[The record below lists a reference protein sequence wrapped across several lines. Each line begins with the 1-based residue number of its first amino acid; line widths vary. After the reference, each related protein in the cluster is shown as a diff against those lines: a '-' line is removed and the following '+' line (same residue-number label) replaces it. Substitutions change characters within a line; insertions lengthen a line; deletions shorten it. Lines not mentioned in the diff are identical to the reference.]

1 MDAANVVA
9 KAPFRLIG
17 YLHLSDQVAGC
28 RIPPRELDAG
38 GFADQAASAVA
49 TDEIFR
55 PQRLA
60 VGQLDADAGVI
71 LRKTRHL
78 TSAIDRHRQLVD
90 PAGEYPLDMVLPQR
104 EPVVMSGG
112 KVADVQTDPGE
123 PSDLRHQ
130 SLREEPIS
138 DSALIENL
146 DGARVQTAC
155 ARPDE
160 VLAGAPLDNGN
171 VDVRQRQL
179 AGQHQSGR
187 ARAHDQDIGIRH
199 GRHLSRR
206 SQRQTSARPRSRRRD
221 EHAHVST
228 EVSGSYWQSR
238 GFAILELLY
247 FGPIFKSADGYADA
261 GSRKSTPRSDPVS
274 LGSILTRY

>member
-1 MDAANVVA
+1 MDSANVVA

-38 GFADQAASAVA
+38 CFADQAASAVA

-60 VGQLDADAGVI
+60 VGQFDADAVVI

-90 PAGEYPLDMVLPQR
+90 PAGEYALDMVLPER
-104 EPVVMSGG
+104 EPVVMPGG

-123 PSDLRHQ
+123 PNDLRDL

-155 ARPDE
+155 ARANE
-160 VLAGAPLDNGN
+160 VLTGAPLDNGN
-171 VDVRQRQL
+171 VDARQRQL
-179 AGQHQSGR
+179 ACQHQSCRTSSDDDDRMLGHR
-187 ARAHDQDIGIRH
+187 HSPVVSAAAMNSAARN
-199 GRHLSRR
+199 
-206 SQRQTSARPRSRRRD
+206 QRVD
-221 EHAHVST
+221 
-228 EVSGSYWQSR
+228 
-238 GFAILELLY
+238 
-247 FGPIFKSADGYADA
+247 
-261 GSRKSTPRSDPVS
+261 SDTLMS
-274 LGSILTRY
+274 